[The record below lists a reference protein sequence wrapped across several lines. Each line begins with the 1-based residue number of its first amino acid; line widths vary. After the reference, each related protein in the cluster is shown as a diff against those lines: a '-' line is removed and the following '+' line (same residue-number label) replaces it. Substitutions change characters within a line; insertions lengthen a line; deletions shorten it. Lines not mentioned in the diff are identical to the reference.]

1 MAAQTI
7 RRRETIAIPA
17 VSGNNIERVG
27 EFIGVVDEVLRL
39 HFGAPFGTYAE
50 WKLPENFSPREKAVI
65 DTFRWGIPP
74 L

>member
-1 MAAQTI
+1 MATQII
-7 RRRETIAIPA
+7 RQQGANAIPGI
-17 VSGNNIERVG
+17 SRNNVERVG
-27 EFIGVVDEVLRL
+27 EFIGVVGEVLRL

-50 WKLPENFSPREKAVI
+50 WKFPENFSPREKSIV